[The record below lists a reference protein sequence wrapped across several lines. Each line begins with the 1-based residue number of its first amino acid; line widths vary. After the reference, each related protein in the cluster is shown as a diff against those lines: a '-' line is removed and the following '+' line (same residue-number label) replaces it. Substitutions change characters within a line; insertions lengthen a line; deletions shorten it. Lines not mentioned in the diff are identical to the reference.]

1 MWTCPRCGEKHQEQ
15 FDACWKCAG
24 QAMPRGQP
32 DTQTQP
38 TRSLACVLPHAAFG
52 LLFGAVVGGFVLS
65 LCGVPFEAALRVGG
79 LLGLAAGMLSGVLSW
94 VMYPFQPPA
103 NDGDEIAQQ

>member
-24 QAMPRGQP
+24 QDMPRGAS
-32 DTQTQP
+32 DAETRP
-38 TRSLACVLPHAAFG
+38 TRSLACVLLHAAYG

-65 LCGVPFEAALRVGG
+65 LFGAPFWVALRVGG
-79 LLGLAAGMLSGVLSW
+79 LLGIGVGVLSAVLNW
-94 VMYPFQPPA
+94 VMFPSQPPT
-103 NDGDEIAQQ
+103 NDSDEV